1 MTKSM
6 KKLMINLF
14 AEVLP
19 LLDTPEERMQKL
31 EEFDRVCGASIPD
44 WEERMKEKIAETG
57 HKNALAAIAAVD
69 AFHAKCHVYDKS
81 GNLIY
86 DRIRYG
92 NDYQQITITYNASAP
107 KGQKISISAEPDYE
121 TMTLDQLRKYH
132 EELQSALDDLEG
144 EEPDDEDSDEY
155 EDWENQYDQLED
167 LIEEV
172 DERLEELGDKE

>member
-19 LLDTPEERMQKL
+19 LLETQEALMQKL
-31 EEFDRVCGASIPD
+31 EEFDRACGASIPD
-44 WEERMKEKIAETG
+44 WEERMKERIAEIG
-57 HKNALAAIAAVD
+57 HKNAQAAIAAVD
-69 AFHAKCHVYDKS
+69 AFHAKYHVYDKS

-107 KGQKISISAEPDYE
+107 KGQKIAINAVPDYE

-144 EEPDDEDSDEY
+144 EEPDDEDSDEHD
-155 EDWENQYDQLED
+155 DWEDQYDQLED

-172 DERLEELGDKE
+172 EERLEELGEEE

>member
-19 LLDTPEERMQKL
+19 LLETQGELMQKL
-31 EEFDRVCGASIPD
+31 EEFDRACGAGIPD
-44 WEERMKEKIAETG
+44 WEERMKERIAEIG
-57 HKNALAAIAAVD
+57 HKNAQAAIAAVD
-69 AFHAKCHVYDKS
+69 AFHAKYHVYDKS

-86 DRIRYG
+86 DRVRYG
-92 NDYQQITITYNASAP
+92 NDYQRITITYDASAP
-107 KGQKISISAEPDYE
+107 DGHRISVNAEPDYE
-121 TMTLDQLRKYH
+121 KMTPDQLRKYL

-155 EDWENQYDQLED
+155 EDWENQYDQLEN

-172 DERLEELGDKE
+172 EERLEEKGEEE

>member
-6 KKLMINLF
+6 KRLMINLF

-19 LLDTPEERMQKL
+19 LLDTPEE
-31 EEFDRVCGASIPD
+31 FDRTCGASIPD

-57 HKNALAAIAAVD
+57 HKNAQDAIAAVD
-69 AFHAKCHVYDKS
+69 AFHAKYHVYDKS

-92 NDYQQITITYNASAP
+92 NDYQQITVTYDASAP
-107 KGQKISISAEPDYE
+107 DGQKISVSAEPDYE

-144 EEPDDEDSDEY
+144 EEPDDEDSDEHD
-155 EDWENQYDQLED
+155 DWEDQYDQLED

-172 DERLEELGDKE
+172 EERLEELGEEE